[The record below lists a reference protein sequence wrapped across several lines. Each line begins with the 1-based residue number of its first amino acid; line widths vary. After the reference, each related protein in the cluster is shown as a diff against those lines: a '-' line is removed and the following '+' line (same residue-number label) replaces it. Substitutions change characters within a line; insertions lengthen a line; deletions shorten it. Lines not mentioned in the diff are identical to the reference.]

1 MIANGLS
8 PLRTSVGGRLTLCF
22 SAIRGRHECANRW
35 CGSLGIASN
44 HRPDGLL
51 PSLYQ
56 PSYQGIKRPLAG
68 QGPEPQKFVNA
79 PLSGGHAFFVRRHAA
94 QFRDN
99 ESFQLETALRSAVLC
114 LTRTICCRRGA
125 FLFALAII
133 KAGDSFNFH
142 SSLTAVLKQL
152 EVVWPYISRVRL
164 LD

>member
-1 MIANGLS
+1 MA
-8 PLRTSVGGRLTLCF
+8 PWEWLRTIDLTVD
-22 SAIRGRHECANRW
+22 
-35 CGSLGIASN
+35 CG
-44 HRPDGLL
+44 P
-51 PSLYQ
+51 LYQ

-99 ESFQLETALRSAVLC
+99 ESFQLETALRPAVLC

-133 KAGDSFNFH
+133 KARDSFNFH